1 MLLRILHCQGQ
12 IQGNGHSHKTMQVL
26 YHHLYSTNIY
36 LSHLAFMQDQ
46 PNVFFGT
53 TLTSTCV
60 IKLHSEDRLLIHSNI
75 TNNPGHDD
83 VLVSINST
91 TSIN

>member
-1 MLLRILHCQGQ
+1 
-12 IQGNGHSHKTMQVL
+12 
-26 YHHLYSTNIY
+26 
-36 LSHLAFMQDQ
+36 MQDQ

-60 IKLHSEDRLLIHSNI
+60 IKLQSEDRLLIHSNI
-75 TNNPGHDD
+75 TNNSGHDD